1 MGRPRELSDE
11 ERSALLAKGWRPM
24 EVWVPD
30 WDSPAFVKRLRQDCE
45 AINQADSRSGELDR
59 LSEEVDD
66 LWIDPAP

>member
-1 MGRPRELSDE
+1 
-11 ERSALLAKGWRPM
+11 M

-59 LSEEVDD
+59 LAEEVDD